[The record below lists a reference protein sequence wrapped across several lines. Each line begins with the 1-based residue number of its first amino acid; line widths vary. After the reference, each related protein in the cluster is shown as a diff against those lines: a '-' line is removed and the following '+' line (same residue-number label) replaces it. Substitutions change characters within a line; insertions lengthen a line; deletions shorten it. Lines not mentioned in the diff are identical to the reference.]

1 MGRGRGMAG
10 HPQRRRRRLPAVP
23 RDFPNRDVLRAA
35 LREYADCRTY
45 WYVPKVRALNA
56 ENVQICARTLSIISN
71 EFSDAIWSRET
82 QDALLNRLTAESLL
96 TPTKPGSTQADRTAL
111 VRITKDLY
119 QTLGLLW
126 IADDQTPIV
135 TAAGLQLVNAHDKP
149 PAASRII
156 ARQISKL
163 QYPNPAMAKEYR
175 AGFDG
180 LLPHLFLLEVLER
193 TDHAITLDEYN
204 LFVNLATSQDDVER
218 ICGYVRAWRSLSDS
232 QREKLRGQ
240 FAAIPMATEEEPK
253 PDASTRFLRIGRT
266 SSYQRSLFCFSDYLQ
281 VDKADR
287 EIRCVNPKLARTIL
301 KDRQTSTKVTA
312 FENREDWFAYFG
324 DPEQEPSWFTYV
336 AHQVMNAP
344 TSEGAEVV
352 VSEHEARLTGEQRRE
367 VRRLQIE
374 RDIEHSYATHPD
386 LLHML
391 EPSLQFEDR
400 QVKTPIGR
408 MDLLCRGADGK
419 YVVIEVKA
427 RPADDAVFGQ
437 ILRYMGWI
445 HRNYRD
451 GEDNVRGI
459 ILANEFSDK
468 AQYSRIGLMRDD
480 VTEHLKFRRHAFAVE
495 EG

>member
-1 MGRGRGMAG
+1 MEKQ
-10 HPQRRRRRLPAVP
+10 PQRRRRRLPAVP
-23 RDFPNRDVLRAA
+23 RDFPNRDVLRSA

-96 TPTKPGSTQADRTAL
+96 TPTKPGSAQGDRTAL

-135 TAAGLQLVNAHDKP
+135 TAAGLQLVDALDDP
-149 PAASRII
+149 PAANRII
-156 ARQISKL
+156 ARQIFKL
-163 QYPNPAMAKEYR
+163 QYPNPAMAVKYR

-180 LLPHLFLLEVLER
+180 VLPHLFLLEVLER

-204 LFVNLATSQDDVER
+204 LFVNLAASQDDVEH
-218 ICGYVRAWRSLSDS
+218 ICDYIKAWRALSDS
-232 QREKLRGQ
+232 QRKKLRGQ
-240 FAAIPMATEEEPK
+240 FAAIPMASAGEPNPK
-253 PDASTRFLRIGRT
+253 ASTRFVRIGRT
-266 SSYQRSLFCFSDYLQ
+266 SSYQRSFFCFPDHLESD
-281 VDKADR
+281 DSSR
-287 EIRCVNPKLARTIL
+287 EIRCTDIDLARTIL
-301 KDRQTSTKVTA
+301 ETGRENAKVTA
-312 FENREDWFAYFG
+312 FQHPAGWIAYFG
-324 DPEQEPSWFTYV
+324 DPTQEPSWFTYV
-336 AHQVMNAP
+336 AHRVMDAETP
-344 TSEGAEVV
+344 TAADAAI
-352 VSEHEARLTGEQRRE
+352 SEHQEKLSGDEHRE

-374 RDIEHSYATHPD
+374 RAIEHSYATQPD
-386 LLHML
+386 LLHTL

-400 QVKTPIGR
+400 QVKTPIGQ

-419 YVVIEVKA
+419 YVVVEVKA

-480 VTEHLKFRRHAFAVE
+480 ANEHLKFRRHAFAVE

>member
-1 MGRGRGMAG
+1 MAKR
-10 HPQRRRRRLPAVP
+10 PQRRHRRLPAVP
-23 RDFPNRDVLRAA
+23 RDLPNRDVLRAA

-45 WYVPKVRALNA
+45 WYVPKVRVLNA
-56 ENVQICARTLSIISN
+56 ENVQTCARTLAIISN
-71 EFSDAIWSRET
+71 EFSEAIWSRET
-82 QDALLNRLTAESLL
+82 QDALLNRLTAEGLL
-96 TPTKPGSTQADRTAL
+96 KPTKSGSTQGDRTAL

-135 TAAGLQLVNAHDKP
+135 TAAGLQLVDALDDP
-149 PAASRII
+149 PAASRVI

-163 QYPNPAMAKEYR
+163 QYPNPAMPEKYR
-175 AGFDG
+175 SGFDG
-180 LLPHLFLLEVLER
+180 VLPHLFLLEVLER
-193 TDHAITLDEYN
+193 TDHAITLDEYDF
-204 LFVNLATSQDDVER
+204 FVNLAVSQDDVER
-218 ICGYVRAWRSLSDS
+218 ICNYIRAWRSLSDS

-240 FAAIPMATEEEPK
+240 FLAIPMATAGESN
-253 PDASTRFLRIGRT
+253 PDASTRSLRIRRT
-266 SSYQRSLFCFSDYLQ
+266 SSYQRSFFCFPGYLEI
-281 VDKADR
+281 DDSSR
-287 EIRCVNPKLARTIL
+287 EIRCTDVELARTIL
-301 KDRQTSTKVTA
+301 KTGRENAKVTA
-312 FENREDWFAYFG
+312 FQHPAGWIAYFG
-324 DPEQEPSWFTYV
+324 DPTQEPSWFTYV

-344 TSEGAEVV
+344 TPEEADVAIG
-352 VSEHEARLTGEQRRE
+352 EHEAKLTSEQHRE

-374 RDIEHSYATHPD
+374 RAIEHSYATQPD
-386 LLHML
+386 LLHTL

-400 QVKTPIGR
+400 QVKTPIGQ

-445 HRNYRD
+445 HRNYQD

-459 ILANEFSDK
+459 ILASEFSDK

-480 VTEHLKFRRHAFAVE
+480 ASEHLKFRRHVFAGE